1 MSKDSNIS
9 IEDLIETAGLYLE
22 EDALDFIFRA
32 YEFAEN
38 AHKDQ
43 FRKSG
48 EAYIV
53 HPIQVAGILTNFR
66 MDHETIAGG
75 LLHDVVEDT
84 DISLEEIEEEFNAE
98 VAMLVDGVTK
108 LGDRKST
115 RLNSSHVA
123 ISYAVFCLKK

>member
-1 MSKDSNIS
+1 DNMSKDSNIS
-9 IEDLIETAGLYLE
+9 IEDLIETAGRYLE
-22 EDALDFIFRA
+22 EDALDIIFRA
-32 YEFAEN
+32 YEIAEN

-53 HPIQVAGILTNFR
+53 HPIQVSGILTNFR
-66 MDHETIAGG
+66 MDHETIAGE

-108 LGDRKST
+108 LGKFKFKSKEA
-115 RLNSSHVA
+115 LQAEN
-123 ISYAVFCLKK
+123 

>member
-75 LLHDVVEDT
+75 LLHDVR
-84 DISLEEIEEEFNAE
+84 SEEHTSELQSRGQ
-98 VAMLVDGVTK
+98 LVC
-108 LGDRKST
+108 
-115 RLNSSHVA
+115 RL
-123 ISYAVFCLKK
+123 LL